1 MSKNAQ
7 KVEAFGIDKGNMF
20 ELWEW
25 VGAQYSVWSA
35 VGLSVALYIGF
46 SNFIKLLE
54 GANLADDHFK
64 TAPMED
70 NVN

>member
-1 MSKNAQ
+1 
-7 KVEAFGIDKGNMF
+7 MF

-46 SNFIKLLE
+46 NNFIKLLE
-54 GANLADDHFK
+54 GANFADDHFK
-64 TAPMED
+64 TAPLQD
-70 NVN
+70 NVNL